1 MRKVL
6 VAGSI
11 NMDVVAT
18 SDRHPRPGET
28 VSGKELHFFPG
39 GKGAN
44 QAVASARL
52 GSETLMIGKL
62 GNDAFA
68 DELEQFLRNQGINM
82 DHVQRT
88 KETATGAALIVVAAA
103 ENTIVV
109 VPGANGQLGAGD
121 LEEVSISRGDILLS
135 QFEIPLE
142 TIAAFF
148 RRGRDAGAKT
158 ILNPAPAKI
167 EGAYL
172 LGLADVVVVN
182 ETELA
187 LFTGLTA
194 IPIESTFDAAKNLR
208 TRPEQTVIV
217 TLGAN
222 GVFVLDG
229 ETEMRIPARK
239 VEAVDTTGAGDCFA
253 GALAAAL
260 ASGLDL
266 NQAVSHANVA
276 ASICVQTLGAG
287 TSMPFKADVDTV
299 LREVQYG
306 AAA

>member
-1 MRKVL
+1 MRRVL

-18 SDRHPRPGET
+18 SERHPQPGET

-44 QAVASARL
+44 QAVAAARL
-52 GSETLMIGKL
+52 GAETLMIGKI
-62 GNDAFA
+62 GNDGFA
-68 DELEQFLRNQGINM
+68 DELDHFLRAQNINM
-82 DHVQRT
+82 EHIQRT
-88 KETATGAALIVVAAA
+88 AETATGAALIVVAAA

-109 VPGANGQLGAGD
+109 VPGANGLLTAED
-121 LEEVSISRGDILLS
+121 IEEVSISRGDILLS
-135 QFEIPLE
+135 QFEIPFE
-142 TIAAFF
+142 TIEEFF

-158 ILNPAPAKI
+158 ILNPAPAKV
-167 EGAYL
+167 EGANL
-172 LGLADVVVVN
+172 LALADVIVVN

-194 IPIESTFDAAKNLR
+194 IPVESIFDAAKNLR
-208 TRPEQTVIV
+208 TKPEQTVIV

-222 GVFVLDG
+222 GVVVVDG

-266 NQAVSHANVA
+266 TQAVTRANVA
-276 ASICVQTLGAG
+276 ASICVQKLGAG
-287 TSMPFKADVDTV
+287 TSMPFKADVDSV
-299 LREVQYG
+299 LGEVQYG

>member
-1 MRKVL
+1 MRRVL

-18 SDRHPRPGET
+18 SERHPKPGET

-44 QAVASARL
+44 QAVAAARL
-52 GSETLMIGKL
+52 GAETLMIGKI
-62 GNDAFA
+62 GTDGFA
-68 DELEQFLRNQGINM
+68 DQLDHFLRAQNINM
-82 DHVQRT
+82 VHIQRT
-88 KETATGAALIVVAAA
+88 AETATGAALIVVAGA

-109 VPGANGQLGAGD
+109 VPGANGLLTAED
-121 LEEVSISRGDILLS
+121 LEEVSILRGDILLS
-135 QFEIPLE
+135 QFEIPFE
-142 TIAAFF
+142 TIEEFF
-148 RRGRDAGAKT
+148 SRGRDAGAKT
-158 ILNPAPAKI
+158 ILNPAPANI
-167 EGAYL
+167 EGAKL
-172 LGLADVVVVN
+172 LALADVIVVN

-208 TRPEQTVIV
+208 TKPEQTVIV

-222 GVFVLDG
+222 GVFVVDG

-239 VEAVDTTGAGDCFA
+239 VAAVDTTGAGDCFA

-266 NQAVSHANVA
+266 TQAVTNANVA
-276 ASICVQTLGAG
+276 ASICVQKLGAG
-287 TSMPFKADVDTV
+287 TSMPFKADVDSV
-299 LREVQYG
+299 LRKVQYG